1 MRTLALLTLAF
12 AAATLLGGCNKQDE
26 ATKFCL
32 SGEGT
37 SQDCGIA
44 CTISKSEE
52 ACKKW
57 EKQTIEICDKV
68 GKQQCQ
74 EICEADSNEF
84 ACTKAKSM

>member
-1 MRTLALLTLAF
+1 MPRFALLTLAF
-12 AAATLLGGCNKQDE
+12 AAAALLGGCKGQDE

-32 SGEGT
+32 SAEGT

-57 EKQTIEICDKV
+57 EKLTIEICDKV
-68 GKQQCQ
+68 GKEQCQ
-74 EICEADSNEF
+74 EICEADNNEY

>member
-1 MRTLALLTLAF
+1 MPRFALLTLAF
-12 AAATLLGGCNKQDE
+12 ASAALLGGCNGQDE

-32 SGEGT
+32 SAEGT

-57 EKQTIEICDKV
+57 EKLTVEICDKV

-74 EICEADSNEF
+74 EICEADNNEY